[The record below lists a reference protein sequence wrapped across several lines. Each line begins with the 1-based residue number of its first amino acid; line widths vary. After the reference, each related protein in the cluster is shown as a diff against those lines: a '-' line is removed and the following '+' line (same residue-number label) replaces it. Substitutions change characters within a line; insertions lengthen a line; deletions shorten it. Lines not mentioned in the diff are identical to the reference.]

1 MDSLRTGLQ
10 LFGAVC
16 WHAADGACTAFVGE
30 RRFQLLTLLAIDGG
44 WKARDE
50 VAEWLW
56 PERAPSAA
64 RSNLRKTLLQARELV
79 ALLAGAPPLQ
89 QQGDRLRWA
98 PATDLQC
105 FERACDACDACGESR
120 DVHDAARAVRL
131 YRPGLLDHL
140 DACLVEAKLGEAAR
154 ERLARQRAR
163 VEERWRIHARRWLA
177 ALHTEPLAQAAAAEE
192 LLAIDPL
199 QEAALRTLLDAC
211 VASGEL
217 ARGLRA
223 LQAYAKRLQMELQA
237 QPADDLQAMAQR
249 LRAVAAPQIVARP
262 HALQQRAVDAV
273 IEATLDTVLDGA
285 EWPRLLQ
292 RLTEATGA
300 IGSMVACHAPQRP
313 REGLLLTH
321 GLDPAMTERYLA
333 RYQDNPWSRA
343 MHDVPA
349 GRAVDQTRLLPRG
362 VIERTEFH
370 HDIVRPQNIEAVVAT
385 CVPQIEP
392 FQASGVA
399 LCFGGTTAQQRT
411 AQAIA
416 LLEHAA
422 PYLQRAVAS
431 VVRQRDASHRHALL
445 EAALMQLPGALCVLS
460 ADARLLFANAAA
472 DALLSAAD
480 GLCLRQGRLAAAH
493 AADAPAF
500 DAALREA
507 ALAPAVRLS
516 SMRAELWLRR
526 AGGMAPLRVAIA
538 PLHDSDD
545 RLRLCRSAAVLVTV
559 DAVDAADSTAIT
571 TASATADA
579 G

>member
-1 MDSLRTGLQ
+1 MDCPRPGLQ

-16 WHAADGACTAFVGE
+16 WHAADGACTAFAGE

-44 WKARDE
+44 WLSRDAM
-50 VAEWLW
+50 AEWLW
-56 PERAPSAA
+56 PERAAGAA
-64 RSNLRKTLLQARELV
+64 RSNLRKTLLQARELA

-98 PATDLQC
+98 PVTDLQC
-105 FERACDACDACGESR
+105 FERACDEACEQD
-120 DVHDAARAVRL
+120 DAARAVRL

-140 DACLVEAKLGEAAR
+140 DACLVEAKLGEAAI

-163 VEERWRIHARRWLA
+163 IDERWRSHAQRWLDVQYA
-177 ALHTEPLAQAAAAEE
+177 EPLAQAAAAEE
-192 LLAIDPL
+192 LLACDPL
-199 QEAALRTLLDAC
+199 HEAALRALLAAC

-223 LQAYAKRLQMELQA
+223 LQAYAQRLQMELDA
-237 QPADDLQAMAQR
+237 QPAEDLQAMAQR
-249 LRAVAAPQIVARP
+249 LRAHTAPQIVARP

-273 IEATLDTVLDGA
+273 VEAALDTVLDGA
-285 EWPRLLQ
+285 QWPRLLQ
-292 RLTEATGA
+292 HMTEATGA
-300 IGSMVACHAPQRP
+300 IGSLIACHAPQRP
-313 REGLLLTH
+313 QQGLLLTH
-321 GLDPAMTERYLA
+321 GLDATTNERYLA
-333 RYQDNPWSRA
+333 RYQDNLWGRA

-349 GRAVDQTRLLPRG
+349 GRAVDQSRLLPRG

-370 HDIVRPQNIEAVVAT
+370 HDIVRPQNIAALAAT

-392 FQASGVA
+392 FEASGVA
-399 LCFGGTTAQQRT
+399 LCFGGTHAQQRT
-411 AQAIA
+411 AQAIQ
-416 LLEHAA
+416 LLEHVA

-445 EAALMQLPGALCVLS
+445 EAALRQLPGALCVLD
-460 ADARLLFANAAA
+460 ANARLLFANAAA
-472 DALLSAAD
+472 DALLTSAD
-480 GLCLRQGRLAAAH
+480 GLCLRQGRVAAAH
-493 AADAPAF
+493 AADAAAF

-507 ALAPAVRLS
+507 ALAPSVRLS

-526 AGGMAPLRVAIA
+526 AGGMAPLRVSIA

-559 DAVDAADSTAIT
+559 DAIDAADSTAIT
-571 TASATADA
+571 TASATVEA